1 MSSSTTSSSSQQTNE
16 ASIVYAIKDQAVGAI
31 KEVVGSV
38 IGNTHLEL
46 EGKAQKV
53 HGKNEYEFAKAFNAG
68 ETEPEKFQR
77 AYHSDVTTASQ
88 ETNQSV
94 ESEPSQLSGWK
105 DQALGA
111 MKDVVGS
118 ATANQELEL
127 KGKAQNI
134 HGRNETEFAKA
145 QRQGLSEPEHYAH
158 GTKTTEQPE
167 GHVDTQESISMLAG
181 WKDQA
186 LGAMKG
192 AIGAATGN
200 QDLELKG
207 KAQNIH
213 GRNEAEFAKAQ
224 FHGLSEPEHFA
235 HGKKT
240 DNFEQHR
247 EQQVEPESFSALS
260 AVKDV
265 TIGAIKESFG
275 SATGNTNTEI
285 AGLAQQMHGRNQAEF
300 IKAQNEGLYE
310 PEHYVHGSKTIS
322 DEQAKGEV
330 ENQSVSTIGAL
341 KDKAIGSVKEMLGAA
356 TGNQELEL
364 KGKAQNIH
372 GHNEAEFA
380 KAQRQG
386 LSEPEHYAHGTKSTS
401 DEHAKGEVEDQ
412 SVSTIGALKD
422 KAMGSVKEMLGA
434 ATGNHDLELKGKA
447 QNIHGHNEAEFAKA
461 QRQGLSEPEHYAHGT
476 KTTSEEHAK
485 GEVEDQSVSSVGAI
499 KDKALGSVKEMIG
512 AATGNQDL
520 ELKGKAQNIHG
531 HNEAEFAKAQRQGLS
546 EPEHYAH
553 GMKTTQNA
561 EGEVDAQEP
570 SKMSG
575 WKDQAVGSVKETFG
589 SATNNQKLEI
599 EGKAQKI
606 HGSNQCSQAE
616 HNPINA

>member
-1 MSSSTTSSSSQQTNE
+1 
-16 ASIVYAIKDQAVGAI
+16 
-31 KEVVGSV
+31 
-38 IGNTHLEL
+38 
-46 EGKAQKV
+46 
-53 HGKNEYEFAKAFNAG
+53 
-68 ETEPEKFQR
+68 
-77 AYHSDVTTASQ
+77 
-88 ETNQSV
+88 
-94 ESEPSQLSGWK
+94 
-105 DQALGA
+105 
-111 MKDVVGS
+111 
-118 ATANQELEL
+118 
-127 KGKAQNI
+127 
-134 HGRNETEFAKA
+134 
-145 QRQGLSEPEHYAH
+145 
-158 GTKTTEQPE
+158 
-167 GHVDTQESISMLAG
+167 MLAG

-224 FHGLSEPEHFA
+224 FHGLSEPEHFG
-235 HGKKT
+235 HGKKATAT

-300 IKAQNEGLYE
+300 IIAQNQGLNE
-310 PEHYVHGSKTIS
+310 PEHYVHGTKTIS

-330 ENQSVSTIGAL
+330 ENQSVSSIGAL
-341 KDKAIGSVKEMLGAA
+341 KDKAMGSVKEMLGAA

-386 LSEPEHYAHGTKSTS
+386 LSEPEHYAHGTK
-401 DEHAKGEVEDQ
+401 
-412 SVSTIGALKD
+412 
-422 KAMGSVKEMLGA
+422 
-434 ATGNHDLELKGKA
+434 
-447 QNIHGHNEAEFAKA
+447 
-461 QRQGLSEPEHYAHGT
+461 
-476 KTTSEEHAK
+476 TTSEEHAK
-485 GEVEDQSVSSVGAI
+485 GEVENQSVSSVGAI
-499 KDKALGSVKEMIG
+499 KDMALGSVKEMLG

-531 HNEAEFAKAQRQGLS
+531 HNESEFAKAQRQGLS

-561 EGEVDAQEP
+561 EGEVDSQEP
-570 SKMSG
+570 SKLSG
-575 WKDQAVGSVKETFG
+575 WKDQAVGSVKETLG
-589 SATNNQKLEI
+589 SATKNQKLEI

-606 HGSNQCSQAE
+606 HGSNQCSEADQ
-616 HNPINA
+616 NPINA